1 MMRRPYLEVTFRKG
15 KPLAAYIHL
24 PRATGA
30 KAARSEERG
39 AGLVVDF
46 AATGEPIGVEVTSP
60 SLVDLTTVNRLL
72 QDLGVSELATEDL
85 APLQAA

>member
-24 PRATGA
+24 PRTTGV
-30 KAARSEERG
+30 KVSRSEERG
-39 AGLVVDF
+39 GGLVVDF
-46 AATGEPIGVEVTSP
+46 AATGEPIGVEITSP

-72 QDLGVSELATEDL
+72 HDLGVSELPTEDL
-85 APLQAA
+85 APLWAA